1 MREQGAPAAA
11 ACLPLCLAASRLAP
25 PRPSAR
31 AALASSLASP
41 SPLSLPASRFAP
53 RRDARPPWASR
64 LSLPPPR
71 PRCLRVSPSAPL
83 PSQSCAAPLQPLSG
97 HRSRRIAPSPERLLR
112 LPPECVAALPQAIAE
127 QAVATSRC
135 ARAHWHCTATSPPLE
150 GRHRRA
156 ARFFDAGAACS
167 RGQAATGRPRPRRA
181 VPRVRVV
188 PVILAALLRRHRCRS
203 CRPKP

>member
-1 MREQGAPAAA
+1 MSNLAWKRPKTLSHLLHSGARHLFTGLAERRRASRSVATMRKQGAPAAA

-53 RRDARPPWASR
+53 RRDTRPPWASR

-83 PSQSCAAPLQPLSG
+83 PSQSCAAPPSTIVRSPQPPYRAVAG
-97 HRSRRIAPSPERLLR
+97 AP
-112 LPPECVAALPQAIAE
+112 VAA
-127 QAVATSRC
+127 
-135 ARAHWHCTATSPPLE
+135 
-150 GRHRRA
+150 A
-156 ARFFDAGAACS
+156 A
-167 RGQAATGRPRPRRA
+167 
-181 VPRVRVV
+181 
-188 PVILAALLRRHRCRS
+188 
-203 CRPKP
+203 